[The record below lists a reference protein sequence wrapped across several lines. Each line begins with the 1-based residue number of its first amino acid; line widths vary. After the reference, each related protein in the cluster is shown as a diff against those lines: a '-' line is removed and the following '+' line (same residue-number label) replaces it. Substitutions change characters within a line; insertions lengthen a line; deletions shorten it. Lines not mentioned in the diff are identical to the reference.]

1 MTFHPAL
8 LMLAGGIVI
17 PFAPKEIRQ
26 LIMVAIPALALYF
39 SWSLD
44 YGQVASIPFI
54 NNMDLIYLKVAHL
67 SWIFL
72 FVLSL
77 ISLIINIYALDLSG
91 KLETAS

>member
-17 PFAPKEIRQ
+17 PFAPKKIRQ